1 MHIVA
6 LEILTLVS
14 LAILVS
20 FHRNYQYDN
29 RVIIDKKLTCQ
40 LKGIAII
47 LVLLAHMTLMCYLD
61 LRMVGN
67 FGAIGVDI
75 FLILSGY
82 GIYKSYL
89 KSGISKE
96 FIIKRLKKI
105 YLPFI
110 IVIGFEVFWR
120 IYRENVHYTI
130 FQLIIFFTGFDLKR
144 TLDGTYWYISFIL
157 LWYLIF
163 SVIYKIS
170 KNKILNIIL
179 LFYFSYL
186 FKLLRFVEPISDLSW
201 QYSIHFIVFPVGVLI
216 ANYEKKILNLLT
228 QNAYKLVILV
238 LFIGSISVHYI
249 FLYNKE
255 YYWLYSLN
263 LTIFFMVIAIFLQH
277 LGFVS
282 KLLDFVGGISYEIY
296 LVEMQILIYFNFP
309 SLVGGRF
316 LGNIIEIL
324 ACIVAGGILRVII
337 KAIERIGRKIF

>member
-14 LAILVS
+14 LVILAS
-20 FHRNYQYDN
+20 FHRNYRYDN

-47 LVLLAHMTLMCYLD
+47 LVLLAHMTLMYYLD

-89 KSGISKE
+89 KNGISRE

-105 YLPFI
+105 YLPF
-110 IVIGFEVFWR
+110 VIAVSFEVLWR
-120 IYRENVHYTI
+120 MYRENVKYSMYK
-130 FQLIIFFTGFDLKR
+130 LIIFFTGFDLER

-186 FKLLRFVEPISDLSW
+186 FKLLRFVGPISDLSW
-201 QYSIHFIVFPVGVLI
+201 QYSIHFIAFPVGVLI
-216 ANYEKKILNLLT
+216 ANYEKKIVNLLT
-228 QNAYKLVILV
+228 QNVYKLVILV

-255 YYWLYSLN
+255 YYWLYSFN
-263 LTIFFMVIAIFLQH
+263 VTMFFMVIAIFFQY

-282 KLLDFVGGISYEIY
+282 KLLDFIGRISYEIY

-324 ACIVAGGILRVII
+324 VCIMAGVILRVII
-337 KAIERIGRKIF
+337 KVIERIGSKIF